1 MRLIKKL
8 FCDNL
13 EKSRIEYSRNSLYLY
28 IFYYLV
34 QNCPESALIIVNYF
48 FSLISLITNNTLSTI
63 KSEIN
68 PNYLMGNN
76 NNYQVNYYYILI
88 FCDTILRCVTPGMKN
103 SSSYSPYFLNRKQN
117 STNEINYYDW
127 SQYPCLPNNWEKILS
142 IEFYVNCI
150 LFSPYSKSKEI
161 SCHLS
166 YYDEQTSFKILKL
179 VCEFSKTKT
188 FFPFIEKVFNNVLC
202 VFDLKDNLDL
212 IRADALFELDDKNY
226 EEPIDVEEQH
236 KTLFNYFEEQKED
249 NMKFILI
256 MLYNIG
262 KAIEK
267 YDVISKYFEKNKNKL
282 EWIAKFIFMIKN
294 DQNTKDKFIK
304 DSGYILN
311 QHPDLLQVIQE
322 SIIQRYQLK

>member
-1 MRLIKKL
+1 M
-8 FCDNL
+8 
-13 EKSRIEYSRNSLYLY
+13 
-28 IFYYLV
+28 
-34 QNCPESALIIVNYF
+34 
-48 FSLISLITNNTLSTI
+48 
-63 KSEIN
+63 
-68 PNYLMGNN
+68 
-76 NNYQVNYYYILI
+76 
-88 FCDTILRCVTPGMKN
+88 
-103 SSSYSPYFLNRKQN
+103 
-117 STNEINYYDW
+117 
-127 SQYPCLPNNWEKILS
+127 
-142 IEFYVNCI
+142 
-150 LFSPYSKSKEI
+150 
-161 SCHLS
+161 
-166 YYDEQTSFKILKL
+166 
-179 VCEFSKTKT
+179 
-188 FFPFIEKVFNNVLC
+188 
-202 VFDLKDNLDL
+202 KDNLDL